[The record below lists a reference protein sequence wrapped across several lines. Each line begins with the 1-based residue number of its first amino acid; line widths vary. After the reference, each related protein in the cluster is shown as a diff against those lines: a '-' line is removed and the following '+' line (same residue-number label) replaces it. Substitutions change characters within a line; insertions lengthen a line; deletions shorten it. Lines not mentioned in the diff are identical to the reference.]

1 MATTPTN
8 KPIPSEDPRDLK
20 FNAGKIDEEVNG
32 SADYYTDRF
41 GVQRLTS
48 AGRNNAFNAQLSE
61 QQSEYNN
68 LVENLIPLS
77 RQYMTLADAQADIAN
92 IPDGSTTYVRS
103 PDGSSLADEYINNGG
118 ALEATGRKMPSQQAV
133 DDSVALTS
141 DEVRNRSELIVKAE
155 ENKLSLITSGGFEVG
170 EVSDEA
176 IKVKNFGL
184 ALSEENLLELD
195 NGDGFKRALYDKSGN
210 LIAGGG
216 LITETPPGWQSVT
229 MTPLGWVISGVQ
241 DDGTVYLG
249 KDNGGAGSVEP
260 TPSVLETSA
269 VGHWLFGREDTSYSS
284 RVGSKVLTPQD
295 TPVFNGNFISMA
307 AWGGA
312 LISDIPDAAEY
323 TVCSVVRIPEQSPET
338 DAVVIYGTANGYSQ
352 RDDDFTYNGIQL
364 SLFSDRTTRR
374 WIRSYISGYRATS
387 RQYPAGLSPVGK
399 WLFISHTVR
408 VAGTGQRYQI
418 VCVGGDNYNRL
429 READSN
435 RVALSGRNIAVGN
448 GYCDSSMFKT
458 KQLDIAEFIYFD
470 SALTI
475 DQVKAVYLNSRQRMA
490 ERSLNLQ

>member
-1 MATTPTN
+1 MAN
-8 KPIPSEDPRDLK
+8 CSDYISADDLK
-20 FNAGKIDEEVNG
+20 TGKQAVQHIEHVAKSKDANG
-32 SADYYTDRF
+32 ADALTVTDTIGTETVTDRTLK
-41 GVQRLTS
+41 GVKADGDAIIEDTRQ
-48 AGRNNAFNAQLSE
+48 
-61 QQSEYNN
+61 
-68 LVENLIPLS
+68 NLIPLG
-77 RQYMTLADAQADIAN
+77 RQYMTIEDAQADIAN
-92 IPDGSTTYVRS
+92 IPEGSTTYYRS
-103 PDGSSLADEYINNGG
+103 PDDSALAIEVMNISGI
-118 ALEATGRKMPSQQAV
+118 LQPTGREMPSQQSVDGAV
-133 DDSVALTS
+133 AMAA
-141 DEVRNRSELIVKAE
+141 DEVKNRSELIVKAND
-155 ENKLSLITSGGFEVG
+155 NKISLITSGGFKVG
-170 EVSDEA
+170 EVSEEA
-176 IKVKNFGL
+176 INVKNFGL
-184 ALSEENLLELD
+184 IQTDDNLLELD
-195 NGDGFKRALYDKSGN
+195 NGNGFKRVLYDKSGN
-210 LIAGGG
+210 LVAGGG
-216 LITETPPGWQSVT
+216 VITETPPGWQSVT

-260 TPSVLETSA
+260 TPSVLETAA
-269 VGHWLFGREDTSYSS
+269 VGHWLFGYEDTSYNS
-284 RVGSKVLTPQD
+284 RVGSKVLTPQA
-295 TPVFNGNFISMA
+295 TPVFNKNFISLA

-312 LISDIPDAAEY
+312 LVSDIPDAAEY
-323 TVCSVVRIPEQSPET
+323 TVCSVVRIPEQYPET

-448 GYCDSSMFKT
+448 GYCDSAMFKT